1 MLNRLSLCFLDA
13 ATERDFR
20 LQRAEASRAILR
32 RFIIFMVVLVAFIT
46 TGIRHKLGVARAAGM
61 PVPPQLDMGGEA
73 LAIAASLALILF
85 LATLSRRFVPYLHTV
100 TAACMMGLVLVDN
113 VHSVQ
118 LPLAYALYGTILN
131 LVVLY
136 VASQLRFATA
146 SVLGVVSSLMY
157 LCCIGGRNAPQFQS
171 DPVLQLQM
179 GVAVMALCCA
189 NLLLMFVTHQR
200 ELSARLAYY
209 RARLLEQ
216 RTSELEA
223 ALSHLKQAELQL
235 VENEKQATVGRLVA
249 GILHE
254 MNSPL
259 GALSS
264 ATQTLERGL
273 ERLRTRL
280 ERSVETVTAGGELP
294 DPETELLRSLA
305 AAQRLTSVQT
315 ASGERI
321 RQVVEG
327 LRQFVSLDQA
337 ALHVADVRS
346 GLTTAVE
353 LIRPGLPAGVSL
365 ELEVPER
372 PIWVKCFPARLN
384 QVFLNLLKNAANAL
398 GDAALRGEAPNA
410 HGGASNEAP
419 RGRIVVTAAV
429 ARGRLRIEVRDTGP
443 GIEPERLQNI
453 FDLDF
458 SRQGSRVKL
467 RLGLPASRGAV
478 EAIGGKL
485 TLESEIGRG
494 SAAIIELPLAETPR
508 GALAT
513 APGNTPREPAAV
525 ASASRVATAA
535 PVS

>member
-1 MLNRLSLCFLDA
+1 VLNRLSLCFLDA
-13 ATERDFR
+13 AIERDFR

-73 LAIAASLALILF
+73 LGIAASLALILF
-85 LATLSRRFVPYLHTV
+85 LGTLSRRFVPYLHTL
-100 TAACMMGLVLVDN
+100 TAACMMGLVLVDT
-113 VHSVQ
+113 VHSAQ
-118 LPLAYALYGTILN
+118 LPPAYGLYGTILN

-136 VASQLRFATA
+136 VASQLRFAIA

-171 DPVLQLQM
+171 DPLLQLQV

-200 ELSARLAYY
+200 ELSARLAYH
-209 RARLLEQ
+209 RARLLEL

-223 ALSHLKQAELQL
+223 ALAHLKQAELQL

-264 ATQTLERGL
+264 ATQTLQRGL
-273 ERLRTRL
+273 ERLRTKL
-280 ERSVETVTAGGELP
+280 ERRVATAAVGAELP
-294 DPETELLRSLA
+294 EPSTELLSTLVA
-305 AAQRLTSVQT
+305 AERLTSVQT

-346 GLTTAVE
+346 GLSTAVE

-365 ELEVPER
+365 ELQVPER

-398 GDAALRGEAPNA
+398 GEAATRGEAP
-410 HGGASNEAP
+410 SSAP
-419 RGRIVVTAAV
+419 RGGRIVVTAAV

-443 GIEPERLQNI
+443 GIEPERLRNI

-485 TLESEIGRG
+485 TLESELGQG

-513 APGNTPREPAAV
+513 AVPGNTPRDPAAAV
-525 ASASRVATAA
+525 PAPGAARVAAAA